1 MTTIYG
7 IKNCNTMKKA
17 FDFLNQ
23 NSIAHEFFD
32 YKKSV
37 LSQDDFIKFVATFGE
52 KVINKQGTTY
62 RKLDDTTKT
71 VLTSG
76 DVSAMYEIVKDNL
89 SVLKRPIVVGDD
101 VALIGFDESEWSGVF
116 WVWCLFILDKLCSK

>member
-23 NSIAHEFFD
+23 NGITYEFFD

-37 LSQDDFIKFVATFGE
+37 LSQDDFAKFVATFGE

-62 RKLDDTTKT
+62 RKLDDTAKT
-71 VLTSG
+71 VLTGG
-76 DVSAMYEIVKDNL
+76 DISAMYEIVKDNL

-101 VALIGFDESEWSGVF
+101 VALIGFDEHEWGGVF
-116 WVWCLFILDKLCSK
+116 GV

>member
-23 NSIAHEFFD
+23 NGITHEFFD

-37 LSQDDFIKFVATFGE
+37 LSQDDFEKFVATFGE

-62 RKLDDTTKT
+62 RKFDDETKAI
-71 VLTSG
+71 LTSG
-76 DVSAMYEIVKDNL
+76 DTSAMYEIVKANQ
-89 SVLKRPIVVGDD
+89 SVLKRPIVIGDG
-101 VALIGFDESEWSGVF
+101 VALIGFDGSEWGGVF
-116 WVWCLFILDKLCSK
+116 GV

>member
-23 NSIAHEFFD
+23 NGITYEFFD

-37 LSQDDFIKFVATFGE
+37 PSQDDFAKFVATFGE

-62 RKLDDTTKT
+62 RKLTDTAKT
-71 VLTSG
+71 VLTGG
-76 DVSAMYEIVKDNL
+76 DISAMYEIVKDNL
-89 SVLKRPIVVGDD
+89 SVLKRPIVMGDG
-101 VALIGFDESEWSGVF
+101 VALIGFDESNWKEMFG
-116 WVWCLFILDKLCSK
+116 K